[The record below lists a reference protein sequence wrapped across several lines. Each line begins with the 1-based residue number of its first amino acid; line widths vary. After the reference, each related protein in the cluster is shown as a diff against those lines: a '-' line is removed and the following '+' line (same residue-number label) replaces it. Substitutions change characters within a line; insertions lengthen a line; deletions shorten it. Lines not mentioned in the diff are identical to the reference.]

1 MRCRLPEFGKVP
13 EQCFLPTDDE
23 NLKKAANP
31 VDNED
36 RLYDTTRVDYNPD
49 KMALFHDI
57 LFSGGF
63 Q

>member
-1 MRCRLPEFGKVP
+1 MARSKTPSWDEV
-13 EQCFLPTDDE
+13 DD
-23 NLKKAANP
+23 AGF
-31 VDNED
+31 
-36 RLYDTTRVDYNPD
+36 LYDTARADYDPD